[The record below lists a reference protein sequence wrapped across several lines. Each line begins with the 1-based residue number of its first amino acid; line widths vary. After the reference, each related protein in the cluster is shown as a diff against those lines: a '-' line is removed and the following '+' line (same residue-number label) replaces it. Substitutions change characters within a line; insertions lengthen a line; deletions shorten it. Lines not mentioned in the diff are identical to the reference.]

1 MQKILV
7 LCAHPDDET
16 LGLGGTIALNSKKGN
31 QISVLFFADGES
43 ARGNKQKI
51 ILRKNQAKQAC
62 SLLGVKQTKFL
73 AYEDQKLETIPLL
86 ELAKQ
91 IEKIVNT
98 WKPTIV
104 FTHFWDDINQD
115 HQRVFD
121 ATRIALRPKP
131 NSSVKH
137 IICYETPSS
146 TESSSKSSFNPNLY
160 VKIDS
165 VLNTK
170 LAAFKKYKDE
180 IHPFPHPRSIDSLKT
195 RSNYWGSM
203 IGIKNAEAFVSYRRF
218 TNYEVI

>member
-31 QISVLFFADGES
+31 QTSVLFFTDGET
-43 ARGNKQKI
+43 ARGNLKKI
-51 ILRKNQAKQAC
+51 SLRKNQAKQAC
-62 SLLGVKQTKFL
+62 SLLGIKQIKFL
-73 AYEDQKLETIPLL
+73 EYEDQKLETISLL

-91 IEKIVNT
+91 IEKIVNEL
-98 WKPTIV
+98 KPSIV

-115 HQRVFD
+115 HRRVFD

-131 NSSVKH
+131 NSPVKH

-146 TESSSKSSFNPNLY
+146 TDSSSKSSFTPNLY

-170 LAAFKKYKDE
+170 LTAFKKYKGE
-180 IHPFPHPRSIDSLKT
+180 IHPFPHSRSIDSLKS

-203 IGIKNAEAFVSYRRF
+203 IGIKNAEAFVSYRRL